1 MEDEVECPLT
11 PNPALCHS
19 RVTHNVNPFELEDTL
34 FYERIGS
41 RQRWTSELKRVGW
54 QVCEA
59 SRQAMRQMRTGS

>member
-1 MEDEVECPLT
+1 MKDEVECPLT

-19 RVTHNVNPFELEDTL
+19 RVTHNVNPVELEDTL

-41 RQRWTSELKRVGW
+41 RQRWVSGLKRVG
-54 QVCEA
+54 